1 MSYANGMH
9 QVQLADRQ
17 DFATATG
24 VKGAYSP
31 GIAPVVVRAAAV
43 LCNTEPTGAGVVQIR
58 KIDNAGAATVI
69 ATINIAAATNIRDNV
84 YKVGLNTKV
93 SPTELL
99 DVNVSST
106 VAGLTS
112 ASCTVLVEPSWEE
125 AANLGTKHVAT
136 T

>member
-1 MSYANGMH
+1 MSYANGMF

-24 VKGAYSP
+24 VKGAFSP
-31 GIAPVVVRAAAV
+31 GCAPVILREAAV
-43 LCNTEPTGAGVVQIR
+43 LCVTEPTGAGVVQIR
-58 KIDNAGAATVI
+58 KTDNAGSVTVL

-84 YKVGLNTKV
+84 YKVGLNAKI

-99 DVNVSST
+99 DCNVSATS
-106 VAGLTS
+106 AGLTS

-125 AANLGTKHVAT
+125 AANLGVKHVAT